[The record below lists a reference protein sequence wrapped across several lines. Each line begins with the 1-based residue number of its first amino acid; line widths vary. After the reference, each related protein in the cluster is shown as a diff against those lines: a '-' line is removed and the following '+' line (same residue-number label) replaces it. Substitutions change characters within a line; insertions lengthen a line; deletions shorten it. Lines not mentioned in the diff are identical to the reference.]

1 MIILSD
7 LISPGKMIG
16 IIGGGEI
23 ARMMAL
29 SAKKMGYRIGIL
41 DPEKD
46 CPAAQVSDWQIIA
59 QYNNQEA
66 LMDFAM
72 KCDVVT
78 YEYDNID
85 SDLIVKMKKTV
96 SVPQGADLLSITQ
109 DRLLEKA
116 YLEASNINLAPYA
129 TIVTI
134 EDIKGALDG
143 IGFPCV
149 LKTISERHNG
159 KNRYILQ
166 SEEDIPKAAYL
177 LKMGTCVLE
186 AWIPFEREL
195 SVMVARNQANDI
207 VVFPISENIH
217 RNTILHESIVPA
229 RINQYVEE
237 EVERIARAVAEKLE
251 LVGTLGIEMFITSSG
266 TLYVNELIPRPNHS
280 GNYSNEA
287 CTLSQYDAHIRAICG
302 LPLPKTELIS
312 PAVMVTVL
320 TEHQEAANVQ
330 IQLKPNWNFY
340 YYGKENPGESQKIGH
355 FTVLTKDI
363 EKTLAIIADT
373 GIWK

>member
-1 MIILSD
+1 
-7 LISPGKMIG
+7 MIG

>member
-159 KNRYILQ
+159 KDRYILQ

-217 RNTILHESIVPA
+217 CNTILHESIVPA

>member
-1 MIILSD
+1 MSN

-23 ARMMAL
+23 ARMLAL
-29 SAKKMGYRIGIL
+29 SAKKMGYRIGVL
-41 DPEKD
+41 DPEEG
-46 CPAAQVSDWQIIA
+46 CPAAQVADWQIIA
-59 QYNNQEA
+59 PFDNQEA

-78 YEYDNID
+78 YECDNID
-85 SDLIVKMKKTV
+85 AHSIIRMKKTV

-129 TIVTI
+129 TIVTE
-134 EDIKGALDG
+134 EDIKGAIDG

-159 KNRYILQ
+159 KDRFVLQ
-166 SEEDIPKAAYL
+166 SEEDIPKATYL
-177 LKMGTCVLE
+177 LKMGTCVME

-195 SVMVARNQANDI
+195 SVMVARNQANE
-207 VVFPISENIH
+207 VAVFPVSENIH
-217 RNTILHESIVPA
+217 WNSILQECIVPA
-229 RINQYVEE
+229 RVDQYVEE
-237 EVERIARAVAEKLE
+237 EIKRIARAVAEKFE
-251 LVGTLGIEMFITSSG
+251 LIGVLGIELFITSSG
-266 TLYVNELIPRPNHS
+266 TLYVNEVIPRPHHS
-280 GNYSNEA
+280 GNYSIEA
-287 CTLSQYDAHIRAICG
+287 CSMSQYDAHIRAICG
-302 LPLPKTELIS
+302 WPLPEIELIT
-312 PAVMVTVL
+312 PAVMVTIL
-320 TEHQEAANVQ
+320 SEHEAAAKVQ

-340 YYGKENPGESQKIGH
+340 YYGKENPEKGQKIGH
-355 FTVLTKDI
+355 ITVATENI
-363 EKTLAIIADT
+363 EKTLSTIADT

>member
-1 MIILSD
+1 MIILSN

-29 SAKKMGYRIGIL
+29 SAKEMGYRIGVL
-41 DPEKD
+41 DPVKD
-46 CPAAQVSDWQIIA
+46 SPAAQVSDWQMIA
-59 QYNNQEA
+59 QYDNQEA

-72 KCDVVT
+72 KCDVIT

-85 SDLIVKMKKTV
+85 ADAITKMKKTV
-96 SVPQGADLLSITQ
+96 SVPQGAELLSITQ

-134 EDIKGALDG
+134 EDIKGAIDG

-159 KNRYILQ
+159 KDRFVLQ
-166 SEEDIPKAAYL
+166 SEDDILKAAYL
-177 LKMGTCVLE
+177 LKRGTCVLE

-195 SVMVARNQANDI
+195 SVMVVRNQADQVI
-207 VVFPISENIH
+207 VFPVTENIH
-217 RNTILHESIVPA
+217 RDRTLHESIVPA
-229 RINQYVEE
+229 RVNHYVEE
-237 EVERIARAVAEKLE
+237 EIERIARTMAEKLE
-251 LVGTLGIEMFITSSG
+251 LVGVLGIEMFITSSG
-266 TLYVNELIPRPNHS
+266 TLYVNELIPRPHHS
-280 GNYSNEA
+280 GNYSMEA
-287 CTLSQYDAHIRAICG
+287 CSLSQYDAHIRAICG
-302 LPLPKTELIS
+302 WPLPEMELLS
-312 PAVMVTVL
+312 PAVMTTIL
-320 TEHQEAANVQ
+320 AEHEEAAKIQ

-340 YYGKENPGESQKIGH
+340 YYGKDNAIKGQKIGH
-355 FTVLTKDI
+355 ITVLTEDV
-363 EKTLAIIADT
+363 EKTLATISDT

>member
-46 CPAAQVSDWQIIA
+46 CPAAQVSDWQIIV

-159 KNRYILQ
+159 KDRYILQ

>member
-340 YYGKENPGESQKIGH
+340 YYGKENPGKSQKIGH

>member
-1 MIILSD
+1 MIILSN

-29 SAKKMGYRIGIL
+29 SAKKMGYRIGVL

-46 CPAAQVSDWQIIA
+46 SPAAQVSDWQMIA
-59 QYNNQEA
+59 QYDNQEA

-72 KCDVVT
+72 KCDVIT

-85 SDLIVKMKKTV
+85 ADAITKIKKTV
-96 SVPQGADLLSITQ
+96 SVPQGAELLSITQ

-116 YLEASNINLAPYA
+116 YLEASNINLAPYE

-134 EDIKGALDG
+134 EDIKGAIDG

-159 KNRYILQ
+159 KDRFVLQ
-166 SEEDIPKAAYL
+166 SEEDILKAAYL
-177 LKMGTCVLE
+177 LKRGTCVLE

-195 SVMVARNQANDI
+195 SVMVVRNQANQVI
-207 VVFPISENIH
+207 VFPVTENIH
-217 RNTILHESIVPA
+217 RDRTLHESIVPA
-229 RINQYVEE
+229 RVNHYVEE
-237 EVERIARAVAEKLE
+237 EIERIARTMAEKLE
-251 LVGTLGIEMFITSSG
+251 LVGVLGIEMFITSSG
-266 TLYVNELIPRPNHS
+266 TLYVNELIPRPHHS
-280 GNYSNEA
+280 GNYSMEA
-287 CTLSQYDAHIRAICG
+287 CSLSQYDAHIRAICG
-302 LPLPKTELIS
+302 WPLPEMELLS
-312 PAVMVTVL
+312 PAVMTTIL
-320 TEHQEAANVQ
+320 AEHEEAAKIQ

-340 YYGKENPGESQKIGH
+340 YYGKDNAIKGQKIGH
-355 FTVLTKDI
+355 ITVLTEDV
-363 EKTLAIIADT
+363 EKTLATISDT

>member
-1 MIILSD
+1 MSN

-29 SAKKMGYRIGIL
+29 SAKKMGYRIGVL

-46 CPAAQVSDWQIIA
+46 SPAAQVSDWQMIA
-59 QYNNQEA
+59 QYDNQEA

-72 KCDVVT
+72 KCDVIT

-85 SDLIVKMKKTV
+85 ADAITKMKKTV
-96 SVPQGADLLSITQ
+96 SVPQGAELLSITQ

-134 EDIKGALDG
+134 EDIKGAIDG

-159 KNRYILQ
+159 KDRFVLQ
-166 SEEDIPKAAYL
+166 SEEDILKAAYL
-177 LKMGTCVLE
+177 LKRGTCVLE

-195 SVMVARNQANDI
+195 SVMVVRNQANQVI
-207 VVFPISENIH
+207 VFPVTENIH
-217 RNTILHESIVPA
+217 RDRTLHESIVPA
-229 RINQYVEE
+229 RVNHYVEE
-237 EVERIARAVAEKLE
+237 EIERIARTMAEKLE
-251 LVGTLGIEMFITSSG
+251 LIGVLGIEMFITSSG
-266 TLYVNELIPRPNHS
+266 TLYVNELIPRPHHS
-280 GNYSNEA
+280 GNYSMEA
-287 CTLSQYDAHIRAICG
+287 CSLSQYDAHIRAICG
-302 LPLPKTELIS
+302 WPLPEMELLS
-312 PAVMVTVL
+312 PAVMTTIL
-320 TEHQEAANVQ
+320 TEHEEAAKVQ

-340 YYGKENPGESQKIGH
+340 YYGKDNAKKGQKIGH
-355 FTVLTKDI
+355 ITVLTKDV
-363 EKTLAIIADT
+363 EKTLATIADT

>member
-1 MIILSD
+1 MIILSN

-29 SAKKMGYRIGIL
+29 SAKKMGYRIGVL

-46 CPAAQVSDWQIIA
+46 SPAAQVSDWQMIA
-59 QYNNQEA
+59 QYDNQEA

-72 KCDVVT
+72 KCDVIT

-85 SDLIVKMKKTV
+85 ADAITKIKKTV
-96 SVPQGADLLSITQ
+96 SVPQGAELLSITQ

-116 YLEASNINLAPYA
+116 YLEASNINLAPYE

-134 EDIKGALDG
+134 EDIKGAIDG

-159 KNRYILQ
+159 KDRFVLQ
-166 SEEDIPKAAYL
+166 SEEDILKAAYL
-177 LKMGTCVLE
+177 LKRGTCVLE

-195 SVMVARNQANDI
+195 SVMVVRNQANQVI
-207 VVFPISENIH
+207 VFPVTENIH
-217 RNTILHESIVPA
+217 RDRTLHESIVPA
-229 RINQYVEE
+229 RVNHYVEE
-237 EVERIARAVAEKLE
+237 EIERIARTMAEKLE
-251 LVGTLGIEMFITSSG
+251 LIGVLGIEMFITSSG
-266 TLYVNELIPRPNHS
+266 TLYVNELIPRPHHS
-280 GNYSNEA
+280 GNYSMEA
-287 CTLSQYDAHIRAICG
+287 CSLSQYDAHIRAICG
-302 LPLPKTELIS
+302 WPLPEMELLS
-312 PAVMVTVL
+312 PAVMTTIL
-320 TEHQEAANVQ
+320 TEHEEAAKVQ

-340 YYGKENPGESQKIGH
+340 YYGKDNAKKGQKIGH
-355 FTVLTKDI
+355 ITVLTKDV
-363 EKTLAIIADT
+363 EKTLATIADT

>member
-1 MIILSD
+1 MIILSN

-29 SAKKMGYRIGIL
+29 SAKKMGYRIGVL

-46 CPAAQVSDWQIIA
+46 SPAAQVSDWQMIA
-59 QYNNQEA
+59 QYDNQEA

-72 KCDVVT
+72 KCDVIT

-85 SDLIVKMKKTV
+85 ADAITRMKKTV

-129 TIVTI
+129 TIVTV
-134 EDIKGALDG
+134 EDIKGAIDG

-159 KNRYILQ
+159 KDRFVLQ
-166 SEEDIPKAAYL
+166 SEDDILKAAYL
-177 LKMGTCVLE
+177 LKRGTCVME

-195 SVMVARNQANDI
+195 SVMVVRNQADQVI
-207 VVFPISENIH
+207 VFPVTENIH
-217 RNTILHESIVPA
+217 RDRTLHESIVPA
-229 RINQYVEE
+229 RVNHYVEE
-237 EVERIARAVAEKLE
+237 EIERIARTMAEKLE
-251 LVGTLGIEMFITSSG
+251 LIGVLGIEMFITSSG
-266 TLYVNELIPRPNHS
+266 TLYVNELIPRPHHS
-280 GNYSNEA
+280 GNYSMEA
-287 CTLSQYDAHIRAICG
+287 CSLSQYDAHIRAICG
-302 LPLPKTELIS
+302 WPLPETELLS
-312 PAVMVTVL
+312 PAVMTTIL
-320 TEHQEAANVQ
+320 AEHEEATKVQ

-340 YYGKENPGESQKIGH
+340 YYGKDNAKKGQKIGH
-355 FTVLTKDI
+355 ITVLTEDV
-363 EKTLAIIADT
+363 EKTLATIADT

>member
-1 MIILSD
+1 MIILSN

-29 SAKKMGYRIGIL
+29 SAKKMGYRIGVL

-46 CPAAQVSDWQIIA
+46 SPAAQVSDWQMIA
-59 QYNNQEA
+59 QYDNQEA

-72 KCDVVT
+72 KCDVIT

-85 SDLIVKMKKTV
+85 ADAITKIKKTV
-96 SVPQGADLLSITQ
+96 SVPQGAELLSITQ

-116 YLEASNINLAPYA
+116 YLEASNINLAPYE

-134 EDIKGALDG
+134 EDIKGAIDG

-159 KNRYILQ
+159 KDRFVLQ
-166 SEEDIPKAAYL
+166 SEEDILKAAYL
-177 LKMGTCVLE
+177 LKRGTCVLE

-195 SVMVARNQANDI
+195 SVMVVRNQANQVI
-207 VVFPISENIH
+207 VFPVTENIH
-217 RNTILHESIVPA
+217 RDRTLHESIVPA
-229 RINQYVEE
+229 RVNHYVEE
-237 EVERIARAVAEKLE
+237 EIERIARTMAEKLE
-251 LVGTLGIEMFITSSG
+251 LIGVLGIEMFITSSG
-266 TLYVNELIPRPNHS
+266 TLYVNELIPRPHHS
-280 GNYSNEA
+280 GNYSMEA
-287 CTLSQYDAHIRAICG
+287 CSLSQYDAHIRAICG
-302 LPLPKTELIS
+302 WPLPEMELLS
-312 PAVMVTVL
+312 PAVMTTIL
-320 TEHQEAANVQ
+320 TEHEEAAKIQ

-340 YYGKENPGESQKIGH
+340 YYGKDNAIKGQKIGH
-355 FTVLTKDI
+355 ITVLTEDV
-363 EKTLAIIADT
+363 EKTLATISDT

>member
-1 MIILSD
+1 MIILSN

-29 SAKKMGYRIGIL
+29 SAKKMGYRIGVL

-46 CPAAQVSDWQIIA
+46 SPAAQVSDWQMIA
-59 QYNNQEA
+59 QYDNQEA

-72 KCDVVT
+72 KCDVIT

-85 SDLIVKMKKTV
+85 ADAITKIKKTV
-96 SVPQGADLLSITQ
+96 SVPQGAELLSITQ

-116 YLEASNINLAPYA
+116 YLEASNINLAPYE

-134 EDIKGALDG
+134 EDIKGAIDG

-159 KNRYILQ
+159 KDRFVLQ
-166 SEEDIPKAAYL
+166 SEEDILKAAYL
-177 LKMGTCVLE
+177 LKRGTCVLE

-195 SVMVARNQANDI
+195 SVMVVRNQANQVI
-207 VVFPISENIH
+207 VFPVTENIH
-217 RNTILHESIVPA
+217 RDRTLHESIVPA
-229 RINQYVEE
+229 RVNHYVEE
-237 EVERIARAVAEKLE
+237 EIERIARTMAEKLE
-251 LVGTLGIEMFITSSG
+251 LIGVLGIEMFITSSG
-266 TLYVNELIPRPNHS
+266 TLYVNELIPRPHHS
-280 GNYSNEA
+280 GNYSMEA
-287 CTLSQYDAHIRAICG
+287 CSLSQYDAHIRAICG
-302 LPLPKTELIS
+302 WHLPEMELLS
-312 PAVMVTVL
+312 PAVMTTIL
-320 TEHQEAANVQ
+320 TEHEEAAKVQ

-340 YYGKENPGESQKIGH
+340 YYGKDNAKKGQKIGH
-355 FTVLTKDI
+355 ITVLTKDV
-363 EKTLAIIADT
+363 EKTLATIADT

>member
-1 MIILSD
+1 MIVLSN

-23 ARMMAL
+23 ARMLAL
-29 SAKKMGYRIGIL
+29 SAKKMGYRIGVL
-41 DPEKD
+41 DPEEG
-46 CPAAQVSDWQIIA
+46 CSAAQVADWQIIA
-59 QYNNQEA
+59 PFDNQEA

-78 YEYDNID
+78 YECDNID
-85 SDLIVKMKKTV
+85 AHSIIRMKKTV

-129 TIVTI
+129 TIVTV
-134 EDIKGALDG
+134 EDIKGAIDG

-159 KNRYILQ
+159 KDRFVLQ

-177 LKMGTCVLE
+177 LKMGTCVME

-195 SVMVARNQANDI
+195 SVMVARNQANEV
-207 VVFPISENIH
+207 VVFPVSENIH
-217 RNTILHESIVPA
+217 WNSILQECIVPA
-229 RINQYVEE
+229 RVDQYVEE
-237 EVERIARAVAEKLE
+237 EIKRIARAVAEKFE
-251 LVGTLGIEMFITSSG
+251 LIGVLGIELFITSSG
-266 TLYVNELIPRPNHS
+266 TLYVNEVIPRPHHS
-280 GNYSNEA
+280 GNYSIEA
-287 CTLSQYDAHIRAICG
+287 CSMSQYDAHIRAICG
-302 LPLPKTELIS
+302 WPLPEIELIT
-312 PAVMVTVL
+312 PAVMVTIL
-320 TEHQEAANVQ
+320 SEHEAAAKVQ
-330 IQLKPNWNFY
+330 IQLKPDWNFY
-340 YYGKENPGESQKIGH
+340 YYGKENPEKGQKIGH
-355 FTVLTKDI
+355 ITVATENI
-363 EKTLAIIADT
+363 EKTLSTIADT

>member
-1 MIILSD
+1 MIILSN
-7 LISPGKMIG
+7 LISPGKIIG

-29 SAKKMGYRIGIL
+29 SAEKMGYRIGVL

-46 CPAAQVSDWQIIA
+46 CPAAQVADWQMIA
-59 QYNNQEA
+59 QYDDQEA

-78 YEYDNID
+78 YENDSID
-85 SDLIVKMKKTV
+85 ADIIVKMKKTV

-109 DRLLEKA
+109 DRVLEKA
-116 YLEASNINLAPYA
+116 YLEAVNINLAPYA
-129 TIVTI
+129 TIVTV
-134 EDIKGALDG
+134 EDIKGAMDG

-159 KNRYILQ
+159 KDRFVLQ

-195 SVMVARNQANDI
+195 SVTVTRNQANEM
-207 VVFPISENIH
+207 VVFPVSENIH
-217 RNTILHESIVPA
+217 RNSILHESIVPA
-229 RINQYVEE
+229 RINHYVEE

-266 TLYVNELIPRPNHS
+266 TLYVNELIPRPYHS
-280 GNYSNEA
+280 GNYSIEA
-287 CTLSQYDAHIRAICG
+287 CSLSQYDAHIRAICG
-302 LPLPKTELIS
+302 WPLPEMELIS
-312 PAVMVTVL
+312 PAVTVIIL
-320 TEHQEAANVQ
+320 SEHEEAARVQ
-330 IQLKPNWNFY
+330 IQLKPNWNFC
-340 YYGKENPGESQKIGH
+340 YYGKENVEKNQKIGH
-355 FTVLTKDI
+355 ITVLTNDV
-363 EKTLAIIADT
+363 EKTLATISDT

>member
-1 MIILSD
+1 MIILSN

-29 SAKKMGYRIGIL
+29 SAKKMGYRIGVL

-46 CPAAQVSDWQIIA
+46 SPAAQVSDWQIIA
-59 QYNNQEA
+59 QYDNQEA

-72 KCDVVT
+72 KCDVIT

-85 SDLIVKMKKTV
+85 ADAITRMKKTV

-129 TIVTI
+129 TIVTV
-134 EDIKGALDG
+134 EDIKGAIDG

-159 KNRYILQ
+159 KDRFVLQ
-166 SEEDIPKAAYL
+166 SEDDILKAAYL
-177 LKMGTCVLE
+177 LKRGTCVME

-195 SVMVARNQANDI
+195 SVMVVRNQADQVI
-207 VVFPISENIH
+207 VFPVTENIH
-217 RNTILHESIVPA
+217 RDRTLHESIVPA
-229 RINQYVEE
+229 RVNHYVEE
-237 EVERIARAVAEKLE
+237 EIERIARTMAEKLE
-251 LVGTLGIEMFITSSG
+251 LIGVLGIEMFITSSG
-266 TLYVNELIPRPNHS
+266 TLYVNELIPRPHHS
-280 GNYSNEA
+280 GNYSMEA
-287 CTLSQYDAHIRAICG
+287 CSLSQYDAHIRAICG
-302 LPLPKTELIS
+302 WPLPETELLS
-312 PAVMVTVL
+312 PAVMTTIL
-320 TEHQEAANVQ
+320 AEHEEAAKVQ

-340 YYGKENPGESQKIGH
+340 YYGKDNAKKGQKIGH
-355 FTVLTKDI
+355 ITVLTEDV
-363 EKTLAIIADT
+363 EKTLATIADT

>member
-1 MIILSD
+1 MIILSN

-29 SAKKMGYRIGIL
+29 SAKKMGYRIGVL

-46 CPAAQVSDWQIIA
+46 SPAAQVSDWQMIA
-59 QYNNQEA
+59 QYDNQEA

-72 KCDVVT
+72 KCDVIT

-85 SDLIVKMKKTV
+85 ADAITKIKKTV
-96 SVPQGADLLSITQ
+96 SVPQGAELLSITQ

-116 YLEASNINLAPYA
+116 YLEASNINLAPYE

-134 EDIKGALDG
+134 EDIKGAIDG

-159 KNRYILQ
+159 KDRFVLQ
-166 SEEDIPKAAYL
+166 SEDDILKAAYL
-177 LKMGTCVLE
+177 LKRGTCVME

-195 SVMVARNQANDI
+195 SVMVVRNQADQVI
-207 VVFPISENIH
+207 VFPVTENIH
-217 RNTILHESIVPA
+217 RDRTLHESIVPA
-229 RINQYVEE
+229 RVNHYVEE
-237 EVERIARAVAEKLE
+237 EIERIARTMAEKLE
-251 LVGTLGIEMFITSSG
+251 LIGVLGIEMFITSSG
-266 TLYVNELIPRPNHS
+266 TLYVNELIPRPHHS
-280 GNYSNEA
+280 GNYSMEA
-287 CTLSQYDAHIRAICG
+287 CSLSQYDAHIRAICG
-302 LPLPKTELIS
+302 WPLPETELLS
-312 PAVMVTVL
+312 PAVMTTIL
-320 TEHQEAANVQ
+320 AEHEEAAKVQ

-340 YYGKENPGESQKIGH
+340 YYGKDNAKKGQKIGH
-355 FTVLTKDI
+355 ITVLTEDV
-363 EKTLAIIADT
+363 EKTLATIADT

>member
-1 MIILSD
+1 MIILSN

-29 SAKKMGYRIGIL
+29 SAKKMGYRIGVL

-46 CPAAQVSDWQIIA
+46 SPAAQVSDWQMIA
-59 QYNNQEA
+59 QYDNQEA

-72 KCDVVT
+72 KCDVIT

-85 SDLIVKMKKTV
+85 ADAITKMKKTV
-96 SVPQGADLLSITQ
+96 SVPQGAELLSITQ

-116 YLEASNINLAPYA
+116 YLEASNINLAPYE

-134 EDIKGALDG
+134 EDIKGAIDG

-159 KNRYILQ
+159 KDRFVLQ
-166 SEEDIPKAAYL
+166 SEEDILKAAYL
-177 LKMGTCVLE
+177 LKRGTCVLE

-195 SVMVARNQANDI
+195 SVMVVRNQANQVI
-207 VVFPISENIH
+207 VFPVTENIH
-217 RNTILHESIVPA
+217 RDRTLHESIVPA
-229 RINQYVEE
+229 RVNHYVEE
-237 EVERIARAVAEKLE
+237 EIERIARTMAEKLE
-251 LVGTLGIEMFITSSG
+251 LIGVLGIEMFITSSG
-266 TLYVNELIPRPNHS
+266 TLYVNELIPRPHHS
-280 GNYSNEA
+280 GNYSMEA
-287 CTLSQYDAHIRAICG
+287 CSLSQYDAHIRAICG
-302 LPLPKTELIS
+302 WPLPEMELLS
-312 PAVMVTVL
+312 PAVMTTIL
-320 TEHQEAANVQ
+320 TEHEEAAKVQ

-340 YYGKENPGESQKIGH
+340 YYGKDNAKKGQKIGH
-355 FTVLTKDI
+355 ITVLTKDV
-363 EKTLAIIADT
+363 EKTLATIADT

>member
-1 MIILSD
+1 MIILSN

-29 SAKKMGYRIGIL
+29 SAKKMGYRIGVL
-41 DPEKD
+41 DPEID
-46 CPAAQVSDWQIIA
+46 SPAAQVSDWQMIA
-59 QYNNQEA
+59 QYDNQEA

-72 KCDVVT
+72 KCDVIT

-85 SDLIVKMKKTV
+85 ADAITRMKKTV

-129 TIVTI
+129 TIVTV
-134 EDIKGALDG
+134 EDIKGAIDG

-159 KNRYILQ
+159 KDRFVLQ
-166 SEEDIPKAAYL
+166 SEDDILKAAYL
-177 LKMGTCVLE
+177 LKRGTCVME

-195 SVMVARNQANDI
+195 SVMVVRNQADQVI
-207 VVFPISENIH
+207 VFPVTENIH
-217 RNTILHESIVPA
+217 RDRTLHESIVPA
-229 RINQYVEE
+229 RVNHYVEE
-237 EVERIARAVAEKLE
+237 EIERIARTMAEKLE
-251 LVGTLGIEMFITSSG
+251 LIGVLGIEMFITSSG
-266 TLYVNELIPRPNHS
+266 TLYVNELIPRPHHS
-280 GNYSNEA
+280 GNYSMEA
-287 CTLSQYDAHIRAICG
+287 CSLSQYDAHIRAICG
-302 LPLPKTELIS
+302 WPLPETELLS
-312 PAVMVTVL
+312 PAVMTTIL
-320 TEHQEAANVQ
+320 AEHEEAAKVQ
-330 IQLKPNWNFY
+330 IQLKPNWDFY
-340 YYGKENPGESQKIGH
+340 YYGKDNAKKGQKIGH
-355 FTVLTKDI
+355 ITVLTEDV
-363 EKTLAIIADT
+363 EKTLATIADT

>member
-1 MIILSD
+1 MIILSN

-29 SAKKMGYRIGIL
+29 SAKKMGYRIGVL
-41 DPEKD
+41 DPVKD
-46 CPAAQVSDWQIIA
+46 SPAAQVSDWQMIA
-59 QYNNQEA
+59 QYDNQEA
-66 LMDFAM
+66 LMDLAM
-72 KCDVVT
+72 KCDVIT

-85 SDLIVKMKKTV
+85 ADAITKMKKTV
-96 SVPQGADLLSITQ
+96 SVPQGAELLSITQ

-134 EDIKGALDG
+134 EDIKGAIDG

-159 KNRYILQ
+159 KDRFVLQ
-166 SEEDIPKAAYL
+166 SEDDILKAAYL
-177 LKMGTCVLE
+177 LKRGTCVLE

-195 SVMVARNQANDI
+195 SVMVVRNQADQVI
-207 VVFPISENIH
+207 VFPVTENIH
-217 RNTILHESIVPA
+217 RDRTLHESIVPA
-229 RINQYVEE
+229 RVNHYVEE
-237 EVERIARAVAEKLE
+237 EIERIARTMAEKLE
-251 LVGTLGIEMFITSSG
+251 LVGVLGIEMFITSSG
-266 TLYVNELIPRPNHS
+266 TLYVNELIPRPHHS
-280 GNYSNEA
+280 GNYSMEA
-287 CTLSQYDAHIRAICG
+287 CSLSQYDAHIRAICG
-302 LPLPKTELIS
+302 WPLPEMELLS
-312 PAVMVTVL
+312 PAVMTTIL
-320 TEHQEAANVQ
+320 AEHEEAAKIQ

-340 YYGKENPGESQKIGH
+340 YYGKDNAIKGQKIGH
-355 FTVLTKDI
+355 ITVLTEDV
-363 EKTLAIIADT
+363 EKTLATISDT